1 MDSLLGM
8 AYYKIGF
15 FFYYSVWENS
25 LDNEGY
31 SERIFIL
38 VSEMAFEPG
47 HCLLSCSKRE
57 VIALICLLIGYKN
70 HWNKNQ
76 MANICKYCI

>member
-15 FFYYSVWENS
+15 FFYYSVWKNS

-38 VSEMAFEPG
+38 VSEMAFGPG
-47 HCLLSCSKRE
+47 HCLSSCSKRE
-57 VIALICLLIGYKN
+57 VIALICLLIGYEN